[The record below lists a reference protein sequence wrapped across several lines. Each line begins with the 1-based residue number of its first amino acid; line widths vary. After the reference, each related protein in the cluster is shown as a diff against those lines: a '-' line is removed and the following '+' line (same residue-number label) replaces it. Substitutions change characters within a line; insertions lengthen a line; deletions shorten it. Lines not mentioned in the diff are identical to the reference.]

1 MPEFYVSVVAV
12 QPQLPTSIDP
22 ESLAVSL
29 PGITSSFQT
38 PRDSAHRFRR
48 MATLLNTW
56 SLGKQHFR
64 PRSQAAGLS
73 SLAACEECFN
83 LAVLVV
89 HNLARAGHLD
99 LGGEG
104 AWAGRRAAQLRNS
117 GEQLGAAPQRA
128 THSHDPLGGREGEPR
143 FQVAGGLV
151 VRSSGRV
158 LRVLCW
164 AHDSTSVYSNR
175 SSDLNLASAGL

>member
-1 MPEFYVSVVAV
+1 MWSKFPRLAVETTARFESQLSGWSCPMPEFYVSVVAV

-89 HNLARAGHLD
+89 HNLAVQAV
-99 LGGEG
+99 G
-104 AWAGRRAAQLRNS
+104 AWAGASSSSTSQLRRATWSCSTA
-117 GEQLGAAPQRA
+117 
-128 THSHDPLGGREGEPR
+128 SHA
-143 FQVAGGLV
+143 F
-151 VRSSGRV
+151 S
-158 LRVLCW
+158 
-164 AHDSTSVYSNR
+164 
-175 SSDLNLASAGL
+175 

>member
-89 HNLARAGHLD
+89 HNLAVQATWT
-99 LGGEG
+99 LG
-104 AWAGRRAAQLRNS
+104 GRRAAQLRNS